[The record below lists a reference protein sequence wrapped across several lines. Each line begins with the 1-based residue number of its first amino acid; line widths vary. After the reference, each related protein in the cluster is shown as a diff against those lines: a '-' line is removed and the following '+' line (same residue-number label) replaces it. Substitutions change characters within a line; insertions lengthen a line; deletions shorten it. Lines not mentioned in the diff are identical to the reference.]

1 MIEQQLAELKDILLA
16 VHRKVANIE
25 MQQRNPC
32 DKCYYKQ
39 THPKPA
45 VPTMTDAEV
54 RHKMVMDLDQRLG
67 LSRPCTCEKSPEP
80 PQTWVKEIPPLVSP
94 ETANKFLGDSVS
106 IPVQGESGPKFVI
119 PVVDGGGKEPGTR
132 PEYVFPVV
140 NETPPVTTKRVI
152 PGVGGPLDPPITTK
166 TNSLVERVFS
176 RKGKGFTIETEGGQ
190 K

>member
-32 DKCYYKQ
+32 STCYYKQ

-45 VPTMTDAEV
+45 VPTSRNIPGV
-54 RHKMVMDLDQRLG
+54 GGPLD
-67 LSRPCTCEKSPEP
+67 SPRGCAGGCEP
-80 PQTWVKEIPPLVSP
+80 PQGWVKEIPTLISP
-94 ETANKFLGDSVS
+94 ETANKFQKES

-119 PVVDGGGKEPGTR
+119 PVVDN
-132 PEYVFPVV
+132 PV
-140 NETPPVTTKRVI
+140 
-152 PGVGGPLDPPITTK
+152 TTK

-176 RKGKGFTIETEGGQ
+176 RKSKGFTIETTGGQ